1 MFLLTGINGKRNQP
15 GEERSDEQLIA
26 SYLETGNKD
35 LIGILFE
42 RYTPL
47 VYGLCL
53 RYLDDNEQCKDA
65 VMEIFESLFEKL
77 AVHNVGCFKNWLYS
91 VARNHCLM
99 ALRKAA
105 GQERMRLKAAD
116 TQETYVLQPEHT
128 TEDADAMLHGAVA
141 QLATEQRLCLSLL
154 YLEDKSYRDI
164 SEATGYSLN
173 QVKSYVQNGKR
184 NLKNLILSRYEY
196 Y

>member
-1 MFLLTGINGKRNQP
+1 MFLLPGMNGKRKQP
-15 GEERSDEQLIA
+15 GNELSDEQLIE
-26 SYLETGNKD
+26 SYLDTGNKE
-35 LIGILFE
+35 LIGLLFE

-53 RYLDDNEQCKDA
+53 HYLDDHEQCKDA

-77 AVHNVGCFKNWLYS
+77 AVHQVSCFKNWLYS

-99 ALRKAA
+99 LIRKAA
-105 GQERMRLKAAD
+105 GAERMRRKAAD
-116 TQETYVLQPEHT
+116 TQETYVLQPEQNT
-128 TEDADAMLHGAVA
+128 ADAELLLHEAVA
-141 QLATEQRLCLSLL
+141 QLADEQRLCLSML

-164 SEATGYSLN
+164 SETTGYSLN

-184 NLKNLILSRYEY
+184 NLKNLMLSRYEPY
-196 Y
+196 

>member
-77 AVHNVGCFKNWLYS
+77 AVHNVECFKNWLYS

-99 ALRKAA
+99 VLRKTA
-105 GQERMRLKAAD
+105 GQERMRQKAAG

-128 TEDADAMLHGAVA
+128 TVDADALLHGAVA